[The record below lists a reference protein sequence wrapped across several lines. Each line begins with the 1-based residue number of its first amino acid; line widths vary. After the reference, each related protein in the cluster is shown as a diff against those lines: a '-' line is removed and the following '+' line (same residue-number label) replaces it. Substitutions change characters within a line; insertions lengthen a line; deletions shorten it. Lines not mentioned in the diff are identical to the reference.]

1 MKLIAL
7 VQDAESIA
15 RYLRHLGLPTEVPP
29 VAPLSGARACP
40 PCPCPTRLRRA
51 RRPREGHRSG
61 RAASSA
67 VATASHPTRP
77 RRRGSLQPLLR
88 SSPATRPARQRGK
101 VSVCPELRNQL
112 PRAWVRVGIQQSLP
126 PGLGVQATDHKIA
139 TAPNTPR
146 GPLFRLRPSTTSPW
160 LRPAGCP
167 SATIPVGSRA
177 CKKPES
183 SWPRCLA
190 CFPRRF
196 WSATTR
202 ASHRTPRE
210 PDAAP
215 ETGRRAM
222 VTSPARAVPMAPVAL
237 WPERIKTL
245 RHVAQTC
252 PPSRRAHQ
260 ALPSWVVHAA
270 RR

>member
-88 SSPATRPARQRGK
+88 SSPATRPACQRGHA
-101 VSVCPELRNQL
+101 SVCPETRNSL
-112 PRAWVRVGIQQSLP
+112 ARAWVRVGIQQSLP

-146 GPLFRLRPSTTSPW
+146 GPLFRLRPHHRSQGGPCRRRLPGLGSHRRFGRAGAFRTRQQPCRHPRSRSSRDKPA
-160 LRPAGCP
+160 LRKP
-167 SATIPVGSRA
+167 SALPRMNIQSR
-177 CKKPES
+177 
-183 SWPRCLA
+183 
-190 CFPRRF
+190 
-196 WSATTR
+196 
-202 ASHRTPRE
+202 SHLRTSCPDDRE
-210 PDAAP
+210 F
-215 ETGRRAM
+215 R
-222 VTSPARAVPMAPVAL
+222 SVAD
-237 WPERIKTL
+237 
-245 RHVAQTC
+245 HNG
-252 PPSRRAHQ
+252 PP
-260 ALPSWVVHAA
+260 
-270 RR
+270 